1 MRVYYYGDMERID
14 YILDFCK
21 ELGKQM
27 IVSGA
32 NIERVNLSIEKI
44 CHAYG
49 LHDVTCAN
57 LTTRISISA
66 KDENKLYA
74 HRQTDVPPQ
83 VFNLE
88 RLKKLNNLSYE
99 VRENTPDVTTL
110 YDLLHAVKSNDF
122 PWWVMMIGYLLAM
135 AGLARIFSANPAEL
149 LIAEL
154 NTLILFGLSRLYS
167 KAHITKIITNF
178 LSMFL
183 CSTIAMLFYR
193 AGFVENFFIIIITN
207 AFFLIPGIQMV
218 NCARNLLCGN
228 EMNGV
233 IDLLKVFIEVCTIV
247 GGVAAAYAVFGGV
260 VDYATLEDM
269 AARGPGE
276 GQEFLFNVELVVLT
290 LMASTGFSIAFN
302 IQLKDLGFAAI
313 GGAIVRIVYILCKL
327 AIPYYFVITIISAF
341 CAALYSEILANI
353 RKEPSTLYLYPSVV
367 PLIPGD
373 LFYYAGLGIVWG
385 NVNYIK
391 QYGPNLALSLIGIS
405 LGFVLCST
413 VVHYIRKFKFLKINK
428 N

>member
-1 MRVYYYGDMERID
+1 MKRID

-27 IVSGA
+27 IACGA
-32 NIERVNLSIEKI
+32 NIERVDLCIEHL

-66 KDENKLYA
+66 KDEEKNYA

-88 RLKKLNNLSYE
+88 RLKKLNKLYYY
-99 VRENTPDVTTL
+99 VKENTPDVTTL
-110 YDLLHAVKSNDF
+110 YDLLHDVKSNDF
-122 PWWVMMIGYLLAM
+122 PWFIILGGYLVAM
-135 AGLARIFSANPAEL
+135 AALARIFAAGPAEL

-154 NTLILFGLSRLYS
+154 NTLILFGLSKLTSKIRLN
-167 KAHITKIITNF
+167 KIVTNF
-178 LSMFL
+178 VCMFL
-183 CSTIAMLFYR
+183 CSIIAMLFY
-193 AGFVENFFIIIITN
+193 ASGFVTNFYIVVITN

-233 IDLLKVFIEVCTIV
+233 IDLLKVILEVCTIV
-247 GGVAAAYAVFGGV
+247 AGVAAAYALCGGLV
-260 VDYATLEDM
+260 GHALIEDNIVITPLTWLT
-269 AARGPGE
+269 AA
-276 GQEFLFNVELVVLT
+276 ELVT
-290 LMASTGFSIAFN
+290 LSFIASAGFGIVFN
-302 IQLKDLGFAAI
+302 IQIGDIIFAAI
-313 GGAIVRIVYILCKL
+313 GGAIVRIVYLSL
-327 AIPYYFVITIISAF
+327 QYALPNYRFVFTTVAAF
-341 CAALYSEILANI
+341 CAALYSEILAI
-353 RKEPSTLYLYPSVV
+353 RKKEPSVLYRYPSVI

-373 LFYYAGLGIVWG
+373 LFYYAALGMIWG
-385 NVNYIK
+385 NTTMIGEYA
-391 QYGPNLALSLIGIS
+391 PNLALSLIGIS

-413 VVHYIRKFKFLKINK
+413 VVHYVRKAKFFRILTNSDK
-428 N
+428 